1 MPYRSKAYSKLEPG
15 YQSLLRKIFGSAI
28 NKEKGH
34 LKEGEM
40 TTTENTMD
48 SLRKFAESAGKI
60 MRLPALKGH
69 MSDVDFYIITLT
81 LAEVPRYIIGTDP
94 NLPAKRRENRQA
106 SPRRFKQIA
115 EYILQNPDDY
125 RFSALTCTYGKN
137 GDTGPTKWEP
147 ADPDAPAGSPGWML
161 GMLTLDQQDPLIIV
175 DGQHRLGAIE
185 KAIDIE
191 PERRNDSIAVVLFPY
206 KDLMATQQLFSDL
219 NRTARP
225 PTRSLNIFFNYRD
238 VANRV
243 VQEVVARV
251 SVFKERVNAEL
262 ASVAKSPTE
271 MFTLASI
278 FQATNPMI
286 KGAYTGRL
294 IEEKLKEENKLENEQ
309 SNEAEYVEFLV
320 DAWEFIAKQFPEWG
334 KVASDEMNITQHRHE
349 YLHWNSGIISS
360 IGEFVGVAMRERGAD
375 WKDAVNT
382 ALTHSDNGN
391 WRRDMTQWQGI
402 VVAGESVLPYSTV
415 RHQLIPYL
423 KLKAGLPLTDS
434 DKRILASLTP
444 DVQQRIGFQS

>member
-28 NKEKGH
+28 NKKEGP
-34 LKEGEM
+34 LKEDTM
-40 TTTENTMD
+40 TTSDNVTET
-48 SLRKFAESAGKI
+48 LQEFAAKAGKI
-60 MRLPALKGH
+60 MRVPALKGH
-69 MSDVDFYIITLT
+69 LGGVDFYIITLT
-81 LAEVPRYIIGTDP
+81 LGEVPRYIVGTDP

-106 SPRRFKQIA
+106 SPARFKQIA

-125 RFSALTCTYGKN
+125 RFSAITCTYGKN
-137 GDTGPTKWEP
+137 GTNEPTNWEP
-147 ADPDAPAGSPGWML
+147 ANPNAPAGSPGWML

-185 KAIDIE
+185 RAINIE

-206 KDLMATQQLFSDL
+206 IDLKANQQLFSDL
-219 NRTARP
+219 NRTAKP

-251 SVFKERVNAEL
+251 SIFKERVNVEL

-278 FQATNPMI
+278 YQATNPMI
-286 KGAYTGRL
+286 KEAYRGGL
-294 IEEKLKEENKLENEQ
+294 VKEELKEENKLENEKG
-309 SNEAEYVEFLV
+309 NEDEYVEFLV
-320 DAWEFIAKQFPEWG
+320 DAWEFIAEQFTEWG
-334 KVASDEMNITQHRHE
+334 KVASGEMNITQHRHE
-349 YLHWNSGIISS
+349 YLHWNSGIVSS

-375 WKDAVNT
+375 WKDAVKT
-382 ALTHSDNGN
+382 ALTHPDNGN

-423 KLKAGLPLTDS
+423 KLKAGLSLTDGES
-434 DKRILASLTP
+434 KALAQLDP
-444 DVQQRIGFQS
+444 AVQLKIGFQQ